1 MLAVRR
7 CRGVGSNDSYP
18 TASPRYEGRVSRDT
32 RPSVFMQRSWCIGC
46 PPACHVGGPGS
57 TPGERYFEC
66 GMRNSECGF
75 ENDIASFRIPPSEFR
90 MWWGVAQRESRR
102 LLTDR
107 LQVRILPPQLETEG
121 QANRRWHPSRKRATR
136 KGLWV
141 QLPPFPL
148 GAGSRIEGRGAPR
161 PCDSGIG

>member
-1 MLAVRR
+1 MSEVRVRLPVSALLGRDQRTEDRGQKSPECAVL
-7 CRGVGSNDSYP
+7 CLLSSGLCD
-18 TASPRYEGRVSRDT
+18 
-32 RPSVFMQRSWCIGC
+32 
-46 PPACHVGGPGS
+46 
-57 TPGERYFEC
+57 
-66 GMRNSECGF
+66 
-75 ENDIASFRIPPSEFR
+75 
-90 MWWGVAQRESRR
+90 WGVAQRESRR

-148 GAGSRIEGRGAPR
+148 EVGARSEG
-161 PCDSGIG
+161 